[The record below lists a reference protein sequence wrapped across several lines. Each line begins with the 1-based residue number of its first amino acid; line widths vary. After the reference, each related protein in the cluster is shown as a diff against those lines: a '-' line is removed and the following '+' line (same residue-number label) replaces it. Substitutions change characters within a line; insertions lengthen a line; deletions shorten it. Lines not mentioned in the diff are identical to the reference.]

1 MKILLPQIRTNTMF
15 LHCDLSKRSIFSED
29 EEEEEKEEA
38 PIDPTES
45 STVQLSDED
54 NAAENYPEITPG
66 EIHLP
71 TS

>member
-1 MKILLPQIRTNTMF
+1 MTCLKGV
-15 LHCDLSKRSIFSED
+15 CFSED

-38 PIDPTES
+38 PVDPTES

-66 EIHLP
+66 EIHQL